1 MDKLDLHEMTVDEA
15 LKCFI
20 PYYNSRVKTREAF
33 HLIHGYGSTGI
44 GGKIMRRLRQM
55 LEQNKGKV
63 KFTFGEDI
71 DGNPGYTIVYP
82 LEKIAGYT
90 DLLGEEILT
99 FCETPKV
106 QDKIIG
112 KFRKHGQ
119 PLILSTLKNLQRQK
133 LIQQGTKGSHKT
145 WTAI

>member
-20 PYYNSRVKTREAF
+20 PYYNSRIKNREAF
-33 HLIHGYGSTGI
+33 YLIHGYGSTGT

-71 DGNPGYTIVYP
+71 DGNPATP
-82 LEKIAGYT
+82 LFIPLRK
-90 DLLGEEILT
+90 LLVSPTYLENRSLP
-99 FCETPKV
+99 FA
-106 QDKIIG
+106 
-112 KFRKHGQ
+112 KF
-119 PLILSTLKNLQRQK
+119 QK
-133 LIQQGTKGSHKT
+133 YRTKSL
-145 WTAI
+145 ANF